1 MSAKL
6 PRHIEHVPDNR
17 KAIAPYNFVELPDK
31 IVEAEPL
38 RDGDRYHGDR
48 YTGKIECTLTTSSPL
63 YIRCGLTISDFKEE
77 KESKDNP
84 EFFYTADKLKPVIP
98 GSSLRGML
106 RTLVEII
113 TFSKIDRV
121 AGQDRF
127 FFRAV
132 AADKDDP
139 LKEIYSDNHKNI
151 KAGYLNK
158 DSQDRWFIV
167 PAKEPSEKESYIS
180 FKEKEFKN
188 DLPSLVTMEKS
199 EYLPQYIPVSVNI
212 SNGRITAI
220 SEDTSKLD
228 IKGHLVTSGNM
239 LETSSLTESERM
251 AKLNEKSGR
260 KKHYVVLDK
269 NNLKPAIYIEKYAV
283 DNYCNSLTSFQ
294 DGKLFESNPKNPF
307 NNKMGMFEIN
317 RPIFYCQPAK
327 GKLVTLFGQSPNFR
341 IPFSPLGDGQA
352 ATARDFIPEVLKDPE
367 GEDEGRE
374 PAIDIAE
381 GIFGYVRGNKFE
393 NQARSGRV
401 SISAATCI
409 STDDV
414 LYEQEPIIPKILASP
429 KPTTF
434 QHYLVQPEDTKAEK
448 SKLMKHYA
456 SQGTVIRGHK
466 LYWHQKSTPKI
477 KHPNPEEAAEK
488 QATQITK
495 IKPIKAGVSFNFNVH
510 FENLSNIEL
519 GALLWILDI
528 AQDDDYRLS
537 LGMGKPLG
545 MGAVKIEYQLYLSK
559 RRSRYESLFANKS
572 WEISEKA
579 EGDPSFASEFENYM
593 AEELEHVGNFK
604 KHRRIE
610 MLLKMLNWKDSPKDT
625 ETRYME
631 IECEEKPLH
640 GGDSNEYKARFVLP
654 TPLDVRDS
662 DRKNNKDVLDSD
674 RKNKVSPPN
683 PVIIK
688 KADREVTPSNSS
700 DESSSEPIQKYQVGE
715 IVKATITKIS
725 GNDVTYDFAHAPK
738 RTEKKCKQAISLQE
752 GQSVFVKIVA
762 IKEDG
767 SMKNV
772 KYDRA

>member
-38 RDGDRYHGDR
+38 PDGDRYHGDR

-121 AGQDRF
+121 AGEEHF

-132 AADKDDP
+132 ATTEK
-139 LKEIYSDNHKNI
+139 SDSLAAEYKKYVKPDLV
-151 KAGYLNK
+151 KAGYLKKEK
-158 DSQDRWFIV
+158 DIWFIHPTKDV
-167 PAKEPSEKESYIS
+167 GSIS
-180 FKEKEFKN
+180 FAWIKETNVPSTLSFLRFN
-188 DLPSLVTMEKS
+188 DDNPEYKPQ
-199 EYLPQYIPVSVNI
+199 YLPVSFTGTPKKATGKDNRYFMSSVSPTIQYPMTTGTLVS
-212 SNGRITAI
+212 
-220 SEDTSKLD
+220 
-228 IKGHLVTSGNM
+228 SGNM
-239 LETSSLTESERM
+239 KQGNEPSPRRNYCVVFQKSSRPLLQLE
-251 AKLNEKSGR
+251 
-260 KKHYVVLDK
+260 
-269 NNLKPAIYIEKYAV
+269 PIAV
-283 DNYCNSLTSFQ
+283 QHYCNSLTDFQKAFFSENSGFLADDRPVFYSQPKSGEKVVSF
-294 DGKLFESNPKNPF
+294 
-307 NNKMGMFEIN
+307 
-317 RPIFYCQPAK
+317 
-327 GKLVTLFGQSPNFR
+327 FGQSPNFR
-341 IPFSPLGDGQA
+341 IPFSPEGNGHA
-352 ATARDFIPEVLKDPE
+352 ATARDFIPTHLKDPE
-367 GEDEGRE
+367 GKDEGRE
-374 PAIDIAE
+374 PKIDIAE

-401 SISAATCI
+401 SISDATCI
-409 STDDV
+409 DYV
-414 LYEQEPIIPKILASP
+414 LDEKEPIIVPKILASP

-448 SKLMKHYA
+448 SELKHYA
-456 SQGTVIRGHK
+456 SDPTRETVIRGHK
-466 LYWHQKSTPKI
+466 LYWHQGEAAEI
-477 KHPNPEEAAEK
+477 KHPNPQEAEEK
-488 QATQITK
+488 QAKQITK
-495 IKPIKAGVSFNFNVH
+495 IKPIKAGVSFKFNVH

-559 RRSRYESLFANKS
+559 RQARYKSLFANES
-572 WEISEKA
+572 WAVGESLEIN
-579 EGDPSFASEFENYM
+579 PSFVSEFENYM
-593 AEELEHVGNFK
+593 AVELGSFQ
-604 KHRRIE
+604 KHRRID
-610 MLLKMLNWKDSPKDT
+610 MLLKMLNWKDSPPKDD
-625 ETRYME
+625 TRYLE
-631 IECEEKPLH
+631 IERDKSKPYFGSSKPNEKTV
-640 GGDSNEYKARFVLP
+640 NEYKDRLVLP
-654 TPLDVRDS
+654 SPLNVRDS
-662 DRKNNKDVLDSD
+662 DRQNNKVP
-674 RKNKVSPPN
+674 RPN
-683 PVIIK
+683 RSVIK
-688 KADREVTPSNSS
+688 KVDSEVTLSNSS
-700 DESSSEPIQKYQVGE
+700 DDSSSEPIQKYQVGE